1 MKRLL
6 FLSLIFSLFSISAF
20 GDIAVKSF
28 RKLENDM
35 DARVGSTVIK
45 DFNGDPSAI
54 IKVVTTQI
62 GFSFDAGQVGIVK
75 TVNNPS
81 EIWVYIPYGAKRLT
95 ISHPQLGLLRDYI
108 FPVPIEKA
116 TVYEMVLITGKVETV
131 VVEEEI
137 ASQWL
142 VISPTP
148 DDAAIYIDDIYIKNG
163 AYQVKQKPGS
173 YTYRV
178 ESPMY
183 HSEGGKIEVKDKK
196 VELSVNLK
204 PAFGY
209 FNITS
214 TPESGATIIIDGK
227 SVSGVT
233 PFKSDRI
240 MSGEHTIQVMKEMYQ
255 PSFQKVTLTDG
266 QTLPVNFIL
275 VPNFGEVTVT
285 APNGTTILMNNQQKG
300 TSTWRGRL
308 LPGVYSFE
316 GVLKSHRADKRD
328 MEVSA
333 GEKYD
338 VTLSPTPI
346 YGSLDIMTEPHG
358 ATVTVDGKNYGT
370 TPTTISKLLIGDYT
384 VNLTKSGYSTINRQ
398 VTIMEN
404 RSAEVNERMENGKN
418 VTITSTPE
426 GVNLYIDN
434 VSVGTTPYS
443 GHLLFGTHILGIEK
457 DGKKS
462 ERRVEIQMSGGET
475 DFVLDFG
482 PTKYF
487 ETVNGVKFGM
497 VEVKGGTFMMGS
509 PSNESG
515 RDNDEVQHQ
524 VTLKSFIMGTHE
536 VTQGLWKAVMG
547 NNPSN
552 FNGDNLPV
560 ESVSW
565 NNVQEFIKKLNQLTG
580 KKYRLPT
587 EAEWE
592 YACRGGSTTAYCF
605 GDNSNS
611 LGDYAWYDNN
621 SGNRTHEVGTK
632 KPNAWGLYD
641 MHGNVLEWCND
652 WEADYPTTPQKDP
665 TGPSSGSNRVFR
677 GGGWYGSA
685 QGCRSA
691 FRNRNDPDYR
701 GNYLGFRIALSL

>member
-1 MKRLL
+1 
-6 FLSLIFSLFSISAF
+6 
-20 GDIAVKSF
+20 
-28 RKLENDM
+28 
-35 DARVGSTVIK
+35 
-45 DFNGDPSAI
+45 
-54 IKVVTTQI
+54 
-62 GFSFDAGQVGIVK
+62 
-75 TVNNPS
+75 
-81 EIWVYIPYGAKRLT
+81 
-95 ISHPQLGLLRDYI
+95 
-108 FPVPIEKA
+108 
-116 TVYEMVLITGKVETV
+116 
-131 VVEEEI
+131 
-137 ASQWL
+137 
-142 VISPTP
+142 
-148 DDAAIYIDDIYIKNG
+148 
-163 AYQVKQKPGS
+163 
-173 YTYRV
+173 
-178 ESPMY
+178 
-183 HSEGGKIEVKDKK
+183 
-196 VELSVNLK
+196 
-204 PAFGY
+204 
-209 FNITS
+209 
-214 TPESGATIIIDGK
+214 
-227 SVSGVT
+227 
-233 PFKSDRI
+233 
-240 MSGEHTIQVMKEMYQ
+240 
-255 PSFQKVTLTDG
+255 
-266 QTLPVNFIL
+266 
-275 VPNFGEVTVT
+275 
-285 APNGTTILMNNQQKG
+285 
-300 TSTWRGRL
+300 
-308 LPGVYSFE
+308 
-316 GVLKSHRADKRD
+316 
-328 MEVSA
+328 
-333 GEKYD
+333 
-338 VTLSPTPI
+338 
-346 YGSLDIMTEPHG
+346 MTEPHG

-475 DFVLDFG
+475 DFVLSFFS
-482 PTKYF
+482 PFT
-487 ETVNGVKFGM
+487 ETLKGVKIDM
-497 VEVKGGTFMMGS
+497 VSIKGGTFMMGS

-665 TGPSSGSNRVFR
+665 TGPSSGSNRVNR
-677 GGGWYGSA
+677 GGSWNNNA
-685 QGCRSA
+685 QNCRSA
-691 FRNRNDPDYR
+691 NRNNNNPDNR
-701 GNYLGFRIALSL
+701 NNNLGFRLALSL